1 MKPKSIWQTLSRRSF
16 LTVACTLLVSV
27 VTLIYFLP
35 RESKF
40 GYVYELNKPWH
51 YPQLIASYDFVIYK
65 TDDEV
70 KRERDS
76 VVRQFVPYYRVDS
89 LVAEKQIAA
98 LRKDFYAG
106 KFRGIPV
113 YYLPR
118 LVENLRQIYARGIL
132 DVSDYEG
139 FLKGDSHVLRL
150 IRGQE
155 ATTGEVENF
164 FTIRTAYDY
173 LLNRDRGALSQEAL
187 RECNLNDYLAVNVKN
202 DTAKNRL
209 ELQSE
214 LSQVSDNIGMVQSG
228 QLVIDR
234 GQIVN
239 AEHVRIL
246 NSLKKESEQRMDP
259 SRGYWFIFAGQV
271 IFVILLISLLF
282 TYLKL
287 FRRDYFSSPHSVLL
301 LFSFVTVF
309 PVITYLMMAHHFY
322 SVYLVPYA
330 LIPIFVR
337 IFMDSRTS
345 FMAVVTSSLLSA
357 LSLHSP
363 FEFVLWQIVTG
374 ATVIYSLRELTE
386 RSQLLRTVLAV
397 VVVGL
402 VISIGYDLSQGLNG
416 DAFDRS
422 RIVYMIIGGILLL
435 FAYPLMYFVEKLFGF
450 TSSVTLVE
458 LTNTNNPILRK
469 MSKVAQGTFNH
480 SMQVSNL
487 AAEVADKIG
496 AKAQLARTGA
506 LYHDIGK
513 VLNPAFFTEN
523 QSGVNPH
530 DTISEERS
538 AQIII
543 NHVTDGLRLA
553 EKYHLPQVI
562 KEFIRTHH
570 GTGLVKYFYI
580 QYCNKHVGEPVD
592 EEAFRYPGPNPQTRE
607 QAVVMMCDSVE
618 AASRSLKEYTEE
630 SITQLVNRIVDSQ
643 LAEGH
648 FKECP
653 ITFRDIADAKRTLID
668 SLKTI
673 YHTRIS
679 YPEIKKPTDQAQN
692 SPLRGFKGTHP
703 WHFKMMRR
711 KHERQRMKY
720 AEPWKAFSASSGRK
734 MAERPLHYFALHFHA
749 LR

>member
-1 MKPKSIWQTLSRRSF
+1 M
-16 LTVACTLLVSV
+16 TVACTLLVSV

-106 KFRGIPV
+106 KFRGVPV

-139 FLKGDSHVLRL
+139 FLKGDSHALRL

-173 LLNRDRGALSQEAL
+173 LLNRDKGALSQEAL

-239 AEHVRIL
+239 SEHMRIL

-309 PVITYLMMAHHFY
+309 PIITYLMMAHHFY

-543 NHVTDGLRLA
+543 NHVADGLRLA

-580 QYCNKHVGEPVD
+580 QYCNKHVGETVD
-592 EEAFRYPGPNPQTRE
+592 EDAFRYPGPNPQTRE

-679 YPEIKKPTDQAQN
+679 YPEIKKPTDQAHN

-703 WHFKMMRR
+703 WHFNK
-711 KHERQRMKY
+711 
-720 AEPWKAFSASSGRK
+720 
-734 MAERPLHYFALHFHA
+734 
-749 LR
+749 

>member
-1 MKPKSIWQTLSRRSF
+1 MKPKSIWKTLSRRSF

-106 KFRGIPV
+106 KFRGVPV

-173 LLNRDRGALSQEAL
+173 LLNRDKGALSQESL
-187 RECNLNDYLAVNVKN
+187 RGCNLNDYLAVNVKN

-271 IFVILLISLLF
+271 IFVILLIGLLF

-345 FMAVVTSSLLSA
+345 FMAVVASSLLSA

-562 KEFIRTHH
+562 KDFIRTHH

-580 QYCNKHVGEPVD
+580 QYCNKHVGETVD

-703 WHFKMMRR
+703 WHFNK
-711 KHERQRMKY
+711 
-720 AEPWKAFSASSGRK
+720 
-734 MAERPLHYFALHFHA
+734 
-749 LR
+749 

>member
-173 LLNRDRGALSQEAL
+173 LLNRDKDALSQEAL

-239 AEHVRIL
+239 SEHMRIL

-580 QYCNKHVGEPVD
+580 QYCNKHVGETVD
-592 EEAFRYPGPNPQTRE
+592 EDAFRYPGPNPQTRE

-679 YPEIKKPTDQAQN
+679 YPEVKKPTDQAHN

-703 WHFKMMRR
+703 WHFNK
-711 KHERQRMKY
+711 
-720 AEPWKAFSASSGRK
+720 
-734 MAERPLHYFALHFHA
+734 
-749 LR
+749 

>member
-1 MKPKSIWQTLSRRSF
+1 M
-16 LTVACTLLVSV
+16 TVACTLLVSV

-679 YPEIKKPTDQAQN
+679 YPEVKKPTDQAHN

-703 WHFKMMRR
+703 WHFNK
-711 KHERQRMKY
+711 
-720 AEPWKAFSASSGRK
+720 
-734 MAERPLHYFALHFHA
+734 
-749 LR
+749 

>member
-173 LLNRDRGALSQEAL
+173 LLNRDKGALSQESL
-187 RECNLNDYLAVNVKN
+187 RGCNLNDYLAVNVKN

-271 IFVILLISLLF
+271 IFVILLIGLLF

-703 WHFKMMRR
+703 WHFNK
-711 KHERQRMKY
+711 
-720 AEPWKAFSASSGRK
+720 
-734 MAERPLHYFALHFHA
+734 
-749 LR
+749 

>member
-65 TDDEV
+65 TGDEV

-106 KFRGIPV
+106 KFRGVPV

-173 LLNRDRGALSQEAL
+173 LLNRDKGALSQESL
-187 RECNLNDYLAVNVKN
+187 RGCNLNDYLAVNVKN

-580 QYCNKHVGEPVD
+580 QYCNKHVGETVD

-703 WHFKMMRR
+703 WHFNK
-711 KHERQRMKY
+711 
-720 AEPWKAFSASSGRK
+720 
-734 MAERPLHYFALHFHA
+734 
-749 LR
+749 

>member
-51 YPQLIASYDFVIYK
+51 YSQLIASYDFVIYK

-118 LVENLRQIYARGIL
+118 LVENMRQIYARGIL

-139 FLKGDSHVLRL
+139 SFKSDFHVLRL

-155 ATTGEVENF
+155 ATTEEVENF
-164 FTIRTAYDY
+164 FTIRTAYDF
-173 LLNRDRGALSQEAL
+173 LVNRDKGALSQEAL
-187 RECNLNDYLAVNVKN
+187 RSCNLNNYLAVNVKN

-679 YPEIKKPTDQAQN
+679 YPEIKKPTDQAHN

-703 WHFKMMRR
+703 WHFNK
-711 KHERQRMKY
+711 
-720 AEPWKAFSASSGRK
+720 
-734 MAERPLHYFALHFHA
+734 
-749 LR
+749 

>member
-1 MKPKSIWQTLSRRSF
+1 MKPQSIWQTLSRRSF

-118 LVENLRQIYARGIL
+118 LVENLRHVYARGIL

-139 FLKGDSHVLRL
+139 FLKSDSHVLRL

-173 LLNRDRGALSQEAL
+173 LLNRDKGALSQESL
-187 RECNLNDYLAVNVKN
+187 RGCNLNDYLAVNVKN

-580 QYCNKHVGEPVD
+580 QYCNKHVGETVD

-703 WHFKMMRR
+703 WHFNK
-711 KHERQRMKY
+711 
-720 AEPWKAFSASSGRK
+720 
-734 MAERPLHYFALHFHA
+734 
-749 LR
+749 

>member
-1 MKPKSIWQTLSRRSF
+1 M
-16 LTVACTLLVSV
+16 ACTLLVSV

-118 LVENLRQIYARGIL
+118 LVENLRHVYARGIL

-139 FLKGDSHVLRL
+139 FLKSDSHVLRL

-173 LLNRDRGALSQEAL
+173 LLNRDRGALSQESL
-187 RECNLNDYLAVNVKN
+187 RGCNLNDYLAVNVKN

-580 QYCNKHVGEPVD
+580 QYCNKHVGETVD

-703 WHFKMMRR
+703 WHFNK
-711 KHERQRMKY
+711 
-720 AEPWKAFSASSGRK
+720 
-734 MAERPLHYFALHFHA
+734 
-749 LR
+749 

>member
-1 MKPKSIWQTLSRRSF
+1 MKPQSIWQTLSRRSF

-106 KFRGIPV
+106 KFRGVPV

-173 LLNRDRGALSQEAL
+173 LLNRDKGALSQESL
-187 RECNLNDYLAVNVKN
+187 RGCNLNNYLAVNVKN

-580 QYCNKHVGEPVD
+580 QYCNKHVGETVD

-703 WHFKMMRR
+703 WHFNK
-711 KHERQRMKY
+711 
-720 AEPWKAFSASSGRK
+720 
-734 MAERPLHYFALHFHA
+734 
-749 LR
+749 

>member
-173 LLNRDRGALSQEAL
+173 LLNRDKGALSQESL
-187 RECNLNDYLAVNVKN
+187 RGCNLNDYLAVNVKN

-592 EEAFRYPGPNPQTRE
+592 EDAFRYPGPNPQTRE

-679 YPEIKKPTDQAQN
+679 YPDVKKPTDQAHN

-703 WHFKMMRR
+703 WHFNK
-711 KHERQRMKY
+711 
-720 AEPWKAFSASSGRK
+720 
-734 MAERPLHYFALHFHA
+734 
-749 LR
+749 

>member
-1 MKPKSIWQTLSRRSF
+1 M
-16 LTVACTLLVSV
+16 TVACTLLVSV

-118 LVENLRQIYARGIL
+118 LVENMRQIYAHGIL

-139 FLKGDSHVLRL
+139 SFKSDFHVLRL

-155 ATTGEVENF
+155 ATTEEVENF
-164 FTIRTAYDY
+164 FTIRTAYDF
-173 LLNRDRGALSQEAL
+173 LVNRDKGALSQEAL
-187 RECNLNDYLAVNVKN
+187 RSCNLNNYLAVNVKN

-209 ELQSE
+209 KLQSE

-580 QYCNKHVGEPVD
+580 QYCNKHVGETVD
-592 EEAFRYPGPNPQTRE
+592 EDAFRYPGPNPQTRE

-653 ITFRDIADAKRTLID
+653 ITFRDIADAKRILID

-679 YPEIKKPTDQAQN
+679 YPEIKKPTDQAHN

-703 WHFKMMRR
+703 WHFNK
-711 KHERQRMKY
+711 
-720 AEPWKAFSASSGRK
+720 
-734 MAERPLHYFALHFHA
+734 
-749 LR
+749 

>member
-1 MKPKSIWQTLSRRSF
+1 M
-16 LTVACTLLVSV
+16 TVACTLLVSV

-118 LVENLRQIYARGIL
+118 LVENMRQIYARGIL

-173 LLNRDRGALSQEAL
+173 LLNRDKDALSQEAL

-239 AEHVRIL
+239 AEHMRIL

-580 QYCNKHVGEPVD
+580 QYCNKHVGETVD

-703 WHFKMMRR
+703 WHFNK
-711 KHERQRMKY
+711 
-720 AEPWKAFSASSGRK
+720 
-734 MAERPLHYFALHFHA
+734 
-749 LR
+749 

>member
-1 MKPKSIWQTLSRRSF
+1 M
-16 LTVACTLLVSV
+16 TVACTLLVSV

-118 LVENLRQIYARGIL
+118 LVENLRHIYARGIL

-139 FLKGDSHVLRL
+139 SFKSDFHVLRL

-155 ATTGEVENF
+155 ATTEEVENF
-164 FTIRTAYDY
+164 FTIRTAYDF
-173 LLNRDRGALSQEAL
+173 LVNRDKGALSQEAL
-187 RECNLNDYLAVNVKN
+187 RSCNLNNYLAVNVKN

-523 QSGVNPH
+523 QTGVNPH

-580 QYCNKHVGEPVD
+580 QYCNKHVGETVD
-592 EEAFRYPGPNPQTRE
+592 EDAFRYPGPNPQTRE

-703 WHFKMMRR
+703 WHFNK
-711 KHERQRMKY
+711 
-720 AEPWKAFSASSGRK
+720 
-734 MAERPLHYFALHFHA
+734 
-749 LR
+749 

>member
-1 MKPKSIWQTLSRRSF
+1 M
-16 LTVACTLLVSV
+16 TVACTLLVSV

-580 QYCNKHVGEPVD
+580 QYCNKHVGETVD

-679 YPEIKKPTDQAQN
+679 YPEIKKPTDQTQN

-703 WHFKMMRR
+703 WHFNK
-711 KHERQRMKY
+711 
-720 AEPWKAFSASSGRK
+720 
-734 MAERPLHYFALHFHA
+734 
-749 LR
+749 

>member
-1 MKPKSIWQTLSRRSF
+1 M
-16 LTVACTLLVSV
+16 ACTLLVSV

-118 LVENLRQIYARGIL
+118 LVENLRQIYGRGIL

-173 LLNRDRGALSQEAL
+173 LLNRDKGALSQEAL

-592 EEAFRYPGPNPQTRE
+592 EDAFRYPGPNPQTRE

-679 YPEIKKPTDQAQN
+679 YPEVKKPTDQAHN

-703 WHFKMMRR
+703 WHFNK
-711 KHERQRMKY
+711 
-720 AEPWKAFSASSGRK
+720 
-734 MAERPLHYFALHFHA
+734 
-749 LR
+749 

>member
-1 MKPKSIWQTLSRRSF
+1 MKPKSIWQSLSRRSF

-106 KFRGIPV
+106 KFRGVPV

-118 LVENLRQIYARGIL
+118 LVENMRQIYARGIL

-173 LLNRDRGALSQEAL
+173 LLNRDKDALSQEAL

-239 AEHVRIL
+239 AEHMRIL

-580 QYCNKHVGEPVD
+580 QYCNKHVGETVD

-679 YPEIKKPTDQAQN
+679 YPEIKKPTDQAHN

-703 WHFKMMRR
+703 WHFNK
-711 KHERQRMKY
+711 
-720 AEPWKAFSASSGRK
+720 
-734 MAERPLHYFALHFHA
+734 
-749 LR
+749 

>member
-106 KFRGIPV
+106 KFRGVPV

-173 LLNRDRGALSQEAL
+173 LLNRDKGALSQESL
-187 RECNLNDYLAVNVKN
+187 RGCNLNDYLAVNVKN

-580 QYCNKHVGEPVD
+580 QYCNKHVGETVD
-592 EEAFRYPGPNPQTRE
+592 EDAFRYPGPNPQTRE

-679 YPEIKKPTDQAQN
+679 YPEVKKPTDLAHN

-703 WHFKMMRR
+703 WHFNK
-711 KHERQRMKY
+711 
-720 AEPWKAFSASSGRK
+720 
-734 MAERPLHYFALHFHA
+734 
-749 LR
+749 

>member
-118 LVENLRQIYARGIL
+118 LVENMRQIYARGIL

-139 FLKGDSHVLRL
+139 SFKSDFHVLRL

-155 ATTGEVENF
+155 ATTEEVENF
-164 FTIRTAYDY
+164 FTIRTAYDF
-173 LLNRDRGALSQEAL
+173 LVNRDKGALSQEAL
-187 RECNLNDYLAVNVKN
+187 RSCNLNNYLAVNVKN

-580 QYCNKHVGEPVD
+580 QYCNKHVGETVD

-703 WHFKMMRR
+703 WHFNK
-711 KHERQRMKY
+711 
-720 AEPWKAFSASSGRK
+720 
-734 MAERPLHYFALHFHA
+734 
-749 LR
+749 

>member
-106 KFRGIPV
+106 KFRGVPV

-173 LLNRDRGALSQEAL
+173 LLNRDKGALSQESL
-187 RECNLNDYLAVNVKN
+187 RGCNLNDYLAVNVKN

-422 RIVYMIIGGILLL
+422 RIVYMFIGGILLL

-580 QYCNKHVGEPVD
+580 QYCNKHVGETVD
-592 EEAFRYPGPNPQTRE
+592 EGAFRYPGPNPQTRE

-679 YPEIKKPTDQAQN
+679 YPEIKKPTDQAHN

-703 WHFKMMRR
+703 WHFNK
-711 KHERQRMKY
+711 
-720 AEPWKAFSASSGRK
+720 
-734 MAERPLHYFALHFHA
+734 
-749 LR
+749 

>member
-1 MKPKSIWQTLSRRSF
+1 M
-16 LTVACTLLVSV
+16 TVACTLLVSV

-187 RECNLNDYLAVNVKN
+187 RGCNLNDYLAVNVKN

-679 YPEIKKPTDQAQN
+679 YPEIKKPTDQAHN

-703 WHFKMMRR
+703 WHFNK
-711 KHERQRMKY
+711 
-720 AEPWKAFSASSGRK
+720 
-734 MAERPLHYFALHFHA
+734 
-749 LR
+749 

>member
-89 LVAEKQIAA
+89 LVAENQIAA

-106 KFRGIPV
+106 KFRGIPA

-118 LVENLRQIYARGIL
+118 LVENMRQIYARGIL

-173 LLNRDRGALSQEAL
+173 LLNRDKDALSQEAL

-239 AEHVRIL
+239 SEHMRIL

-259 SRGYWFIFAGQV
+259 SRGYGFIFAGQV

-580 QYCNKHVGEPVD
+580 QYCNKHVGETVD

-679 YPEIKKPTDQAQN
+679 YPEVKKPTDQAHN
-692 SPLRGFKGTHP
+692 SPLRGFKGMHP
-703 WHFKMMRR
+703 WHFNK
-711 KHERQRMKY
+711 
-720 AEPWKAFSASSGRK
+720 
-734 MAERPLHYFALHFHA
+734 
-749 LR
+749 

>member
-118 LVENLRQIYARGIL
+118 LVENLRHIYARGIL

-139 FLKGDSHVLRL
+139 FLKSDSHVLRL

-173 LLNRDRGALSQEAL
+173 LLNRDKGALSQESL
-187 RECNLNDYLAVNVKN
+187 RGCNLNDYLAVNVKN

-679 YPEIKKPTDQAQN
+679 YPEVKKLTDQAHN

-703 WHFKMMRR
+703 WHFNK
-711 KHERQRMKY
+711 
-720 AEPWKAFSASSGRK
+720 
-734 MAERPLHYFALHFHA
+734 
-749 LR
+749 

>member
-139 FLKGDSHVLRL
+139 FLKSDSHVLRL

-173 LLNRDRGALSQEAL
+173 LLNRDKGALSQESL
-187 RECNLNDYLAVNVKN
+187 RGCNLNDYLAVNVKN

-580 QYCNKHVGEPVD
+580 QYCNKHVGETVD
-592 EEAFRYPGPNPQTRE
+592 EDAFRYPGPNPQTRE

-703 WHFKMMRR
+703 WHFNK
-711 KHERQRMKY
+711 
-720 AEPWKAFSASSGRK
+720 
-734 MAERPLHYFALHFHA
+734 
-749 LR
+749 

>member
-1 MKPKSIWQTLSRRSF
+1 M
-16 LTVACTLLVSV
+16 TVACTLLVSV

-106 KFRGIPV
+106 KFRGVPV

-173 LLNRDRGALSQEAL
+173 LLNRDKGALSQESL
-187 RECNLNDYLAVNVKN
+187 RGCNLNDYLAVNVKN

-703 WHFKMMRR
+703 WHFNK
-711 KHERQRMKY
+711 
-720 AEPWKAFSASSGRK
+720 
-734 MAERPLHYFALHFHA
+734 
-749 LR
+749 

>member
-1 MKPKSIWQTLSRRSF
+1 MKPQSIWQTLSRRSF

-106 KFRGIPV
+106 KFRGVPV

-132 DVSDYEG
+132 DVSDYED

-173 LLNRDRGALSQEAL
+173 LLNRDKGALSQESL
-187 RECNLNDYLAVNVKN
+187 RGCNLNDYLAVNVKN

-580 QYCNKHVGEPVD
+580 QYCNKHVGETVD

-679 YPEIKKPTDQAQN
+679 YPKIKKPTDQAQN

-703 WHFKMMRR
+703 WHFNK
-711 KHERQRMKY
+711 
-720 AEPWKAFSASSGRK
+720 
-734 MAERPLHYFALHFHA
+734 
-749 LR
+749 

>member
-1 MKPKSIWQTLSRRSF
+1 M
-16 LTVACTLLVSV
+16 TVACTLLVSV

-139 FLKGDSHVLRL
+139 FLKGDSHALRL

-679 YPEIKKPTDQAQN
+679 YPEVKKPTDQAQN

-703 WHFKMMRR
+703 WHFNK
-711 KHERQRMKY
+711 
-720 AEPWKAFSASSGRK
+720 
-734 MAERPLHYFALHFHA
+734 
-749 LR
+749 

>member
-173 LLNRDRGALSQEAL
+173 LLNRDKGALSQESL
-187 RECNLNDYLAVNVKN
+187 RGCNLNDYLAVNVKN

-580 QYCNKHVGEPVD
+580 QYCNKHVGETVD
-592 EEAFRYPGPNPQTRE
+592 EDAFRYPGPNPQTRE

-679 YPEIKKPTDQAQN
+679 YPEVKKPTDQAHN

-703 WHFKMMRR
+703 WHFNK
-711 KHERQRMKY
+711 
-720 AEPWKAFSASSGRK
+720 
-734 MAERPLHYFALHFHA
+734 
-749 LR
+749 

>member
-1 MKPKSIWQTLSRRSF
+1 M
-16 LTVACTLLVSV
+16 TVACTLLVSV

-173 LLNRDRGALSQEAL
+173 LLNRDKGALSQESL
-187 RECNLNDYLAVNVKN
+187 RGCNLNDYLAVNVKN

-309 PVITYLMMAHHFY
+309 PIITYLMMAHHFY

-580 QYCNKHVGEPVD
+580 QYCNKHVGETVD
-592 EEAFRYPGPNPQTRE
+592 EDAFRYPGPNPQTRE

-679 YPEIKKPTDQAQN
+679 YPEIKKPTDQAHN

-703 WHFKMMRR
+703 WHFNK
-711 KHERQRMKY
+711 
-720 AEPWKAFSASSGRK
+720 
-734 MAERPLHYFALHFHA
+734 
-749 LR
+749 

>member
-118 LVENLRQIYARGIL
+118 LVENLRHIYAHGIL

-173 LLNRDRGALSQEAL
+173 LLNRDKGALSQESL
-187 RECNLNDYLAVNVKN
+187 RGCNLNDYLAVNVKN

-580 QYCNKHVGEPVD
+580 QYCNKHVGETVD

-703 WHFKMMRR
+703 WHFNK
-711 KHERQRMKY
+711 
-720 AEPWKAFSASSGRK
+720 
-734 MAERPLHYFALHFHA
+734 
-749 LR
+749 

>member
-106 KFRGIPV
+106 KFRGVPV

-173 LLNRDRGALSQEAL
+173 LLNRDKGALSQESL
-187 RECNLNDYLAVNVKN
+187 RGCNLNDYLAVNVKN

-630 SITQLVNRIVDSQ
+630 SITQFVNRIVDSQ

-703 WHFKMMRR
+703 WHFNK
-711 KHERQRMKY
+711 
-720 AEPWKAFSASSGRK
+720 
-734 MAERPLHYFALHFHA
+734 
-749 LR
+749 

>member
-1 MKPKSIWQTLSRRSF
+1 M
-16 LTVACTLLVSV
+16 TVACTLLVSV

-106 KFRGIPV
+106 KFRGIPA

-118 LVENLRQIYARGIL
+118 LVENMRQIYARGIL

-173 LLNRDRGALSQEAL
+173 LLNRDRGALSQESL
-187 RECNLNDYLAVNVKN
+187 RGCNLNDYLAVNVKN

-580 QYCNKHVGEPVD
+580 QYCNKHVGDPVD

-703 WHFKMMRR
+703 WHFNK
-711 KHERQRMKY
+711 
-720 AEPWKAFSASSGRK
+720 
-734 MAERPLHYFALHFHA
+734 
-749 LR
+749 

>member
-173 LLNRDRGALSQEAL
+173 LLNRDKDALSQEAL

-239 AEHVRIL
+239 SEHMRIL

-309 PVITYLMMAHHFY
+309 PIITYLMMAHHFY

-592 EEAFRYPGPNPQTRE
+592 EDAFRYPGPNPQTRE

-679 YPEIKKPTDQAQN
+679 YPEIKKPTDQAHN

-703 WHFKMMRR
+703 WHFNK
-711 KHERQRMKY
+711 
-720 AEPWKAFSASSGRK
+720 
-734 MAERPLHYFALHFHA
+734 
-749 LR
+749 

>member
-1 MKPKSIWQTLSRRSF
+1 MKPQSIWQTLSRRSF

-106 KFRGIPV
+106 KFRGVPV

-118 LVENLRQIYARGIL
+118 LVENLRHVYARGIL

-139 FLKGDSHVLRL
+139 FLKSDSHVLRL

-173 LLNRDRGALSQEAL
+173 LLNRDKGALSQESL
-187 RECNLNDYLAVNVKN
+187 RGCNLNDYLAVNVKN

-703 WHFKMMRR
+703 WHFNK
-711 KHERQRMKY
+711 
-720 AEPWKAFSASSGRK
+720 
-734 MAERPLHYFALHFHA
+734 
-749 LR
+749 

>member
-1 MKPKSIWQTLSRRSF
+1 M
-16 LTVACTLLVSV
+16 TVACTLLVSV

-106 KFRGIPV
+106 KFRGVPV

-173 LLNRDRGALSQEAL
+173 LLNRDKGALSQESL

-523 QSGVNPH
+523 QTGVNPH

-580 QYCNKHVGEPVD
+580 QYCNKHVGETVD

-703 WHFKMMRR
+703 WHFNK
-711 KHERQRMKY
+711 
-720 AEPWKAFSASSGRK
+720 
-734 MAERPLHYFALHFHA
+734 
-749 LR
+749 

>member
-1 MKPKSIWQTLSRRSF
+1 M
-16 LTVACTLLVSV
+16 TVACTLLVSV

-106 KFRGIPV
+106 KFRGIPI

-118 LVENLRQIYARGIL
+118 LVENLRQIYGRGIL

-173 LLNRDRGALSQEAL
+173 LLNRDKGALSQESL
-187 RECNLNDYLAVNVKN
+187 RGCNLNDYLAVNVKN

-580 QYCNKHVGEPVD
+580 QYCNKHVGETVD
-592 EEAFRYPGPNPQTRE
+592 EDAFRYPGPNPQTRE

-679 YPEIKKPTDQAQN
+679 YPEIKKPTDQAHN

-703 WHFKMMRR
+703 WHFNK
-711 KHERQRMKY
+711 
-720 AEPWKAFSASSGRK
+720 
-734 MAERPLHYFALHFHA
+734 
-749 LR
+749 

>member
-139 FLKGDSHVLRL
+139 FLKGDSRVLRL

-173 LLNRDRGALSQEAL
+173 LLNRDKDALSQEAL

-239 AEHVRIL
+239 SEHMRIL

-580 QYCNKHVGEPVD
+580 QYCNKHVGETVD
-592 EEAFRYPGPNPQTRE
+592 EDAFRYPGPNPQTRE

-679 YPEIKKPTDQAQN
+679 YPEIKKPTDQAHN

-703 WHFKMMRR
+703 WHFNK
-711 KHERQRMKY
+711 
-720 AEPWKAFSASSGRK
+720 
-734 MAERPLHYFALHFHA
+734 
-749 LR
+749 

>member
-106 KFRGIPV
+106 KFRGIPA

-118 LVENLRQIYARGIL
+118 LVENMRQIYAHGVL

-139 FLKGDSHVLRL
+139 SFKSDFHVLRL
-150 IRGQE
+150 IRGQK
-155 ATTGEVENF
+155 ATTEEVENF
-164 FTIRTAYDY
+164 FTIRTAYDF
-173 LLNRDRGALSQEAL
+173 LVNRDKGALSQEAL
-187 RECNLNDYLAVNVKN
+187 RSCNLNNYLAVNVKN

-703 WHFKMMRR
+703 WHFNK
-711 KHERQRMKY
+711 
-720 AEPWKAFSASSGRK
+720 
-734 MAERPLHYFALHFHA
+734 
-749 LR
+749 

>member
-1 MKPKSIWQTLSRRSF
+1 M
-16 LTVACTLLVSV
+16 TVACTLLVSV

-106 KFRGIPV
+106 KFRGVPV

-139 FLKGDSHVLRL
+139 FLKGNSHVLRL

-173 LLNRDRGALSQEAL
+173 LLNRDKGALSQESL
-187 RECNLNDYLAVNVKN
+187 RGCNLNDYLAVNVKN

-523 QSGVNPH
+523 QTGVNPH

-679 YPEIKKPTDQAQN
+679 YPEIKKPTDQAHN

-703 WHFKMMRR
+703 WHFNK
-711 KHERQRMKY
+711 
-720 AEPWKAFSASSGRK
+720 
-734 MAERPLHYFALHFHA
+734 
-749 LR
+749 